1 MSLKNPTG
9 AEQAN
14 ERYSPFWPVFS
25 VFVVLIFL
33 QGAYL
38 IDDFKQR
45 SQLQAGKTELAR
57 TVAQAQ
63 TINLTAERVGH
74 ELLALAADKSAES
87 ARIVA
92 DFQIRSNA
100 PPQAP
105 KEPSAKKP

>member
-1 MSLKNPTG
+1 MNNNQTDPS
-9 AEQAN
+9 A
-14 ERYSPFWPVFS
+14 RYSPFWPVFV

-33 QGAYL
+33 QSNYL

-45 SQLQAGKTELAR
+45 SQLQVVKTELTK

-74 ELLALAADKSAES
+74 ELLVLAADKSAE
-87 ARIVA
+87 AAKIVA

-100 PPQAP
+100 PPQSP
-105 KEPSAKKP
+105 KEAK